1 MNTDSIREAV
11 RKLISLLVAGDFA
24 ALQQTNMLGPSTK
37 EEYAAALQRYL
48 RGREVLIEPPE
59 DAFAKLD
66 LYKTADPNRQRV
78 DFDLWTTN
86 GRSDLTAQ
94 IYVEQLPSGAVHPS
108 LYDLRVL

>member
-1 MNTDSIREAV
+1 MDTDSVREAV
-11 RKLISLLVAGDFA
+11 RKLISLLVAGDFS
-24 ALQQTNMLGPSTK
+24 ALKQANMLGPSTQ

-48 RGREVLIEPPE
+48 RGREVLTEPPE
-59 DAFAKLD
+59 AEYAKLD
-66 LYKTADPNRQRV
+66 LYKTADANRQRL

-94 IYVEQLPSGAVHPS
+94 IYVEQLPSGAIHVT